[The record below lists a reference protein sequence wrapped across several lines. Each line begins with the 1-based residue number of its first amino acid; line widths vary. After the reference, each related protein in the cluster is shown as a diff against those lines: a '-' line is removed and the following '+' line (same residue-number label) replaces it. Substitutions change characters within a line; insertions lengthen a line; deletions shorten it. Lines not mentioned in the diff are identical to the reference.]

1 MHDCKRL
8 DRKKEI
14 EKPSSLAGKSM
25 LRAAAAQKLEA
36 KKQEKTVVKKEES
49 KMGTQYLRKTSYYKR
64 QHGR

>member
-1 MHDCKRL
+1 
-8 DRKKEI
+8 
-14 EKPSSLAGKSM
+14 M